1 MSRSRN
7 RSKRWATV
15 LAALCA
21 VGAVASCEDYN
32 GPDRATV
39 TPSHLLKLQADGRGS
54 GTVTAP
60 DVTPELACTS
70 TSGALSGACAGAY
83 PSNVIVRLIAT
94 PNAGSTFAGWSGVGC
109 AGSDQCVV
117 DMTQERTVTAAFIT
131 APPR

>member
-1 MSRSRN
+1 MSRFSNHSR
-7 RSKRWATV
+7 RRE
-15 LAALCA
+15 ALFVA
-21 VGAVASCEDYN
+21 LYLGVSIASCEDYT

-54 GTVTAP
+54 GIVTAP

-109 AGSDQCVV
+109 TGSDQCVV

-131 APPR
+131 APTR